1 MLASPWRVNLG
12 LGKVPEEESLLP
24 TSSHTFEGVGREQ
37 GVKEIFGVYFEA
49 GTSRVGLWIGGGL

>member
-1 MLASPWRVNLG
+1 MQTEGPRC
-12 LGKVPEEESLLP
+12 PEEAAVRAQV
-24 TSSHTFEGVGREQ
+24 GVGREQ